1 MACWASQV
9 GRAADS
15 APATAFQFT
24 DVGAAMG
31 LFPAIEG
38 IYAHAAGWGD
48 IDGDGQP
55 DLFVATFSNEKR
67 DGKTHRL
74 LRQANGKFEVDSQTA
89 LQIAGR
95 ATSALFADLDN
106 DGDLDLYVSSMPSPK
121 DNVRGCALFRNDGGG
136 KFTDISP
143 GNEACPEA
151 FGGRSATVVDVDG
164 DGLLDLLVGEEPNAG
179 YNGSK
184 THSTRLFRNL
194 GDLKFKDVSREAG
207 LPQDMPGLGV
217 AAADVNGDTWPDLF
231 VAAPSDGKQA
241 DGKQPGGKNGGNRL
255 LLNDGHGKFQEAAC
269 SPATFAWPGSGGDN
283 MVCGA
288 TFGDVNGDGRLDLI
302 LGPHFKTPW
311 VTPVAPRLFINL
323 GSEGGEPKFEDV
335 TQRVGIE
342 PLALKAP
349 HVEIQDFDND
359 GLPDVAVSIVKFA
372 GGRAYPI
379 IFRNL
384 GTTGGL
390 PKFKIDGWDVNDF
403 PTAEDRATRRT
414 ATFFEKML
422 KDHKIVYSAPA
433 PAADFDRDGKVDLFH
448 GSWWPENRS
457 MLLRNETPGGHWL
470 RVRVEGGDGVNR
482 MGVGARVLVRA
493 AGDGGIAAKPLLG
506 CREIAT
512 GFGYAS
518 AQVAEAHFGL
528 GKTEKIDVEVVWPH
542 GKGSTVV
549 RDVAAD
555 REIVV
560 KRGK

>member
-1 MACWASQV
+1 M
-9 GRAADS
+9 
-15 APATAFQFT
+15 
-24 DVGAAMG
+24 
-31 LFPAIEG
+31 
-38 IYAHAAGWGD
+38 
-48 IDGDGQP
+48 
-55 DLFVATFSNEKR
+55 
-67 DGKTHRL
+67 
-74 LRQANGKFEVDSQTA
+74 
-89 LQIAGR
+89 
-95 ATSALFADLDN
+95 
-106 DGDLDLYVSSMPSPK
+106 
-121 DNVRGCALFRNDGGG
+121 
-136 KFTDISP
+136 
-143 GNEACPEA
+143 
-151 FGGRSATVVDVDG
+151 
-164 DGLLDLLVGEEPNAG
+164 
-179 YNGSK
+179 
-184 THSTRLFRNL
+184 
-194 GDLKFKDVSREAG
+194 
-207 LPQDMPGLGV
+207 
-217 AAADVNGDTWPDLF
+217 
-231 VAAPSDGKQA
+231 
-241 DGKQPGGKNGGNRL
+241 
-255 LLNDGHGKFQEAAC
+255 LNDGHGKFQEAAC

-335 TQRVGIE
+335 TRCVGIE

-422 KDHKIVYSAPA
+422 KDHKIVYSAPCRRQISTATARSTCSTEAGGRRTAQCSCEMKRPADTGFASASKAATASIAWASGRESSSA
-433 PAADFDRDGKVDLFH
+433 PLATVALPPSRC
-448 GSWWPENRS
+448 S
-457 MLLRNETPGGHWL
+457 
-470 RVRVEGGDGVNR
+470 
-482 MGVGARVLVRA
+482 A
-493 AGDGGIAAKPLLG
+493 AGRSP
-506 CREIAT
+506 R
-512 GFGYAS
+512 AS
-518 AQVAEAHFGL
+518 ATRRHRSPRAHFGL